1 MTAPRVLLSGVALAQ
16 PMGGVVRHNREL
28 LPRIARLLEKR
39 GGRLAIMEG
48 TQPVPFDLPSSVE
61 RLRSDVPPGP
71 ALRRAAREGRALRR
85 HLEAAAGRRA
95 VPFELVHTG
104 HLPVPRALPIP
115 YSVTLHDLKSLTLR
129 FEPAARRLF
138 GRLVIGRAVA
148 RAAAVIV
155 VSETLKRELLERFDV
170 ESGRIHVVPNAAAH
184 LEPLPREPSASV
196 GLLHVGHV
204 ERRKNLDLVVRA
216 LAADPQLGRLTL
228 AGEPRGGEDE
238 RLKAIA
244 AELGV
249 EDRLRFAGL
258 ASDRAL
264 SLLYAAATCVVL
276 PSLREGFGIPALEAQ
291 LAGAPLAVS
300 RIPALLEVAGEGTP
314 SFQPGD
320 AAECAAAIRAAI
332 ETPQD
337 ALRAAAERAGRSTW
351 DRSAEL
357 WVEALCAA
365 RGTAS
370 SGPSPASGPPRT

>member
-28 LPRIARLLEKR
+28 LPRVARLLEKR
-39 GGRLAIMEG
+39 GGRLAVMEG
-48 TQPVPFDLPSSVE
+48 TEPVPFDLPSTVE
-61 RLRSDVPPGP
+61 RLRSDVPPRP

-104 HLPVPRALPIP
+104 HLPVPRALSVP

-129 FEPAARRLF
+129 FEPAVRRLF
-138 GRLVIGRAVA
+138 GRLVVGRAVQ

-155 VSETLKRELLERFDV
+155 VSETLKRELLERFRL
-170 ESGRIHVVPNAAAH
+170 ERERIHVVPNAATH
-184 LEPLPREPSASV
+184 LEPLPRDPSAGI

-204 ERRKNLDLVVRA
+204 ERRKNLDLLVRA
-216 LAADPQLGRLTL
+216 LAADPELGRLTL
-228 AGEPRGGEDE
+228 AGESRGGERE
-238 RLKAIA
+238 RLIGLATD
-244 AELGV
+244 LGV
-249 EDRLRFAGL
+249 GDRLHFTGL

-264 SLLYAAATCVVL
+264 SLLYASATCVVL

-300 RIPALLEVAGEGTP
+300 RIPALLEVAGEDTP
-314 SFQPGD
+314 SFSPGD
-320 AAECAAAIRAAI
+320 AAECAAAIRVAKEMPE
-332 ETPQD
+332 ETR
-337 ALRAAAERAGRSTW
+337 RAAAARAARFTW

-357 WVEALCAA
+357 WVEALCTA
-365 RGTAS
+365 RHAS
-370 SGPSPASGPPRT
+370 